1 MNKPEEYTKGAENLV
16 DILKKDGLSLE
27 KLEELSYHSHL
38 GIRLK
43 KNLHYFDKDSLF
55 RELDEVNAWYDSCD
69 GLHDIV
75 TDYRI
80 KSIQSARLKYE
91 RYYPDHQMGKVFND
105 MLGFR
110 ALCDN
115 YEDVLQLSACEN
127 IRVADMSMGK
137 ANDDGYRGIH
147 VYYQL
152 SSYHY
157 PIEIQYNTYYDRQLH
172 NWLHKYVYKRDYG
185 NKIGCILRKEYEDGK
200 IRTEKEFVEVQNHV
214 LSDSKE
220 IQ

>member
-1 MNKPEEYTKGAENLV
+1 MNKPEEYTKVAENLV

-91 RYYPDHQMGKVFND
+91 RYYPDHQMGKVFNE